1 MVLVANFL
9 GKDVILLRVFV
20 CLLGY
25 GSRRSNAKL
34 FLPLLPAGEMSKEQQ
49 GPYFDLVC
57 SWRCNGVVLVNEP
70 RRQGGRGWRLR
81 FRRRTETTR
90 QAELGNGPVTV

>member
-1 MVLVANFL
+1 M
-9 GKDVILLRVFV
+9 ILRRVFA
-20 CLLGY
+20 CLLGS

-34 FLPLLPAGEMSKEQQ
+34 FLLLLPAGEMSKEQQ
-49 GPYFDLVC
+49 EAYFDLVC
-57 SWRCNGVVLVNEP
+57 SWGCNGVVLGNQP